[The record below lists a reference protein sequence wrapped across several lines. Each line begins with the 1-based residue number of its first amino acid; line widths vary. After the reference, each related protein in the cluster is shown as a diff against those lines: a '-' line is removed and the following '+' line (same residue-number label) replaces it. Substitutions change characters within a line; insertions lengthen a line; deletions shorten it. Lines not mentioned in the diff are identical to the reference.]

1 MSLYEKKSRYVRHAS
16 IVEITDDQGR
26 KVKRVGRAKRPP
38 LTELGEHIR
47 REGQRLDHLANY
59 YLRDTTGYWKIFKV
73 FGGFRISPGSW
84 KIIIRNDSIV
94 AQSGCYPNC

>member
-1 MSLYEKKSRYVRHAS
+1 MSLYEDKSRYVRHAS

-59 YLRDTTGYWKIFKV
+59 YLRDTNGYWKICELNDV
-73 FGGFRISPGSW
+73 LLPDQLAEVELI
-84 KIIIRNDSIV
+84 KIPTP
-94 AQSGCYPNC
+94 Y